1 MFSDLKDLETHF
13 AIFSY
18 ICSVNDEEVPQNWKM
33 ELSYNATVLNLTML
47 TGKPFINTLAQP
59 IPK

>member
-18 ICSVNDEEVPQNWKM
+18 ICSVNDEEVPQN
-33 ELSYNATVLNLTML
+33 
-47 TGKPFINTLAQP
+47 
-59 IPK
+59 